1 MKNQYGV
8 LEKKIVLKVEDLDD
22 GYGEEE
28 KALEMKRELHGIFKK
43 QMRIYS
49 ALSRWG
55 NYFGAST
62 ECCLLFCRLV
72 TKDKDIFHEVIR
84 EADKM
89 VN

>member
-49 ALSRWG
+49 ALARCS
-55 NYFGAST
+55 NQCGASN
-62 ECCLLFCRLV
+62 ESSVLQAGHQGSGHLP
-72 TKDKDIFHEVIR
+72 
-84 EADKM
+84 
-89 VN
+89 